1 MREDSPL
8 PQLSQR
14 GRQEEGEGCLS
25 NCHMAKKSARRPGT
39 LGCGHR
45 GMSPGEAKTLELR
58 SPGFGKP
65 FVRVF

>member
-1 MREDSPL
+1 MKEDSPL

-25 NCHMAKKSARRPGT
+25 NCHMAKKSAEAREPSDAARG
-39 LGCGHR
+39 LG
-45 GMSPGEAKTLELR
+45 PGEAKTLELR